1 MGGGRRICFFFL
13 DSKFCFSLKI
23 MDDLIRRRNKEA
35 IYLQADEE
43 NLVPRNLTVN
53 SESVH
58 FLQTGDLRLSGAFLS

>member
-1 MGGGRRICFFFL
+1 
-13 DSKFCFSLKI
+13 